1 MAQNYNIIFKPL
13 RSDVTYTLAIGGGT
27 GAPSQLNGAA
37 SPIVTQEFDD
47 DDEFATIRTQSG
59 YIRIVD
65 NGRYYDGTAGFSWKD
80 LLPETDTSRPV
91 TLTRTFGQYSAIVWQ
106 GFMQAQNFSGRLY
119 GNPQVRE
126 LPIQCPLTIL
136 EGEDIN
142 YQQTFVQ
149 NFAYL
154 LQRVVNTIDVKSGG
168 VESVQGIITTPGMVH
183 IDTIYIQGGSDA
195 QQWLLKKIDWQ
206 NFVSEDAD
214 GNLVARY
221 NMYQCLEDMCRFWG
235 WTARTNRRDLYLTC
249 ADDQAEQSWLTLTRA
264 QLDTMAAGTAAGN
277 TAGSFAVMDIDGGDY
292 GSNVFANVEQDET
305 LLRGANKATVN
316 ASINNVDEGIVTFA
330 PDSPFKDVA
339 MNQSVT
345 YPEAVAKYS
354 TDVLTISTNF
364 LEASAVS
371 GKASFNLAQYREN
384 STFQDSDK
392 KKIIRVKKTY
402 NGTDYALLTSTY
414 EHCFSEMIIRIN
426 GYVMSQGIRLKDS
439 SETTGVGNKHMYV
452 KLGIGHTRATAK
464 WFSTANTWVD
474 NETSF
479 KVTIG
484 NDDDIMRPV
493 INGGPFG
500 GGREGYI
507 DQISVPSGVC
517 GKVFFIVMGS
527 DDIEEFGGERELD
540 IQDLQIAIPSDYGV
554 IKVNGGD
561 SASGGR
567 PFAGYSYYGTVEKVA
582 TKSYVSRNQNNVR
595 DEVDI
600 DCIYATFGDD
610 MNYGYGILIN
620 PDGTFMTNYDYGN
633 TGTMTVPEQ
642 HLADRVT
649 AYWQQSR
656 RRLALSL
663 RTELVT
669 DITPKN
675 LMLMDGTT
683 AHPIAISHDWRDDV
697 TRVTLLEMP
706 TDEQ

>member
-1 MAQNYNIIFKPL
+1 MPKNYTIIFKGL
-13 RSDVTYTLAIGGGT
+13 RSGLTYTLNIGGGT
-27 GAPSQLNGAA
+27 GTPLQLSGAS
-37 SPIVTQEFDD
+37 SPFTTQEFDD
-47 DDEFATIRTQSG
+47 DDEFAPIRTQSG
-59 YIRIVD
+59 YIRIID
-65 NGRYYDGTAGFSWKD
+65 DGKYYDGTAGFSWKD

-91 TLTRTFGQYSAIVWQ
+91 TLTRTYGQSSAIVWQ
-106 GFMQAQNFSGRLY
+106 GFMQSQNFSGRLY

-136 EGEDIN
+136 EGEDVN
-142 YQQTFVQ
+142 YTQTRLQ

-168 VESVQGIITTPGMVH
+168 EENVSGVITTNGMVH
-183 IDTIYIQGGSDA
+183 IENIYIQGGSDA
-195 QQWLLKKIDWQ
+195 QAWLLKKIDWQ
-206 NFVSEDAD
+206 NFVEEDAD
-214 GNLVARY
+214 GNLVAKY
-221 NMYQCLEDMCRFWG
+221 NLYQCLEDMCRYWG
-235 WTARTNRRDLYLTC
+235 WTARTNKRDLYLTC
-249 ADDQAEQSWLTLTRA
+249 ADDAEEQSWLTLSRQ
-264 QLDTMAAGTAAGN
+264 QLDTMAAGTAAGD
-277 TAGSFAVMDIDGGDY
+277 TTGSFSIMNIDNGDY
-292 GSNVFANVEQDET
+292 GENVFATIDQDDT
-305 LLRGANKATVN
+305 LLRGVSKATVD
-316 ASINNVDEGIVTFA
+316 ASINNIDEGIVTFA
-330 PDSPFKDVA
+330 PDSPFKDVT
-339 MNQSVT
+339 MSQSVT

-384 STFQDSDK
+384 SAYQDSDK

-414 EHCFSEMIIRIN
+414 EHCFSGMLLRIN
-426 GYVMSQGIRLKDS
+426 GYVMSKGIRLNDS
-439 SETTGVGNKHMYV
+439 NATTGVGNKHMYV

-464 WFSTANTWVD
+464 WFSTTNTWVD

-484 NDDDIMRPV
+484 NDDDTMRPV
-493 INGGPFG
+493 VNGGPFG
-500 GGREGYI
+500 GGRDSYI
-507 DQISVPSGVC
+507 GQISVPSGVC

-527 DDIEEFGGERELD
+527 DDIEEFNGERELD

-567 PFAGYSYYGTVEKVA
+567 PFAGYSYYGAVEKVS
-582 TKSYVSRNQNNVR
+582 TKKYVSRNQNNVM
-595 DEVDI
+595 DEVNI
-600 DCIYATFGDD
+600 DCIYSTFGDD

-620 PDGTFMTNYDYGN
+620 PDGTFMTNYDYG
-633 TGTMTVPEQ
+633 GTMTVPEQ

-649 AYWQQSR
+649 TFWATSR
-656 RRLALSL
+656 RRMALDL
-663 RTELVT
+663 RSEMIG

-675 LMLMDGTT
+675 MLIVDDTKG
-683 AHPIAISHDWRDDV
+683 HPIAISHDWHDDV
-697 TRVTLLEMP
+697 TRVTLLDM
-706 TDEQ
+706 TTTN

>member
-1 MAQNYNIIFKPL
+1 MPKNYTIIFKGL
-13 RSDVTYTLAIGGGT
+13 RSGLTYTLAIGGGT
-27 GAPSQLNGAA
+27 GTPLQLSGAS
-37 SPIVTQEFDD
+37 SPFVTQEFDD
-47 DDEFATIRTQSG
+47 DDEFAPIRTQSG

-65 NGRYYDGTAGFSWKD
+65 DGKYYDGTTGFGWKD
-80 LLPETDTSRPV
+80 LLPMTDTSRPV
-91 TLTRTFGQYSAIVWQ
+91 TLTRTYGQSSAIVWQ
-106 GFMQAQNFSGRLY
+106 GFMQSQNFSGRLY

-136 EGEDIN
+136 EGEDVN
-142 YQQTFVQ
+142 YAQTRLQ

-154 LQRVVNTIDVKSGG
+154 LQRIVNVIDVKSGG
-168 VESVQGIITTPGMVH
+168 EENASGVITTDGMVH
-183 IDTIYIQGGSDA
+183 IENIYIQGGSDA
-195 QQWLLKKIDWQ
+195 QAWLLKKIDWQ
-206 NFVSEDAD
+206 NFAEEDAD
-214 GNLVARY
+214 GNLVAKY
-221 NMYQCLEDMCRFWG
+221 NLYQCLEDMCRYWG
-235 WTARTNRRDLYLTC
+235 WTARTNKRDLYLTC
-249 ADDQAEQSWLTLTRA
+249 ADDAEEQSWLTLSRQ
-264 QLDTMAAGTAAGN
+264 QLDTMAAGTAAGD
-277 TAGSFAVMDIDGGDY
+277 TTGSFSTMNIDNGDY
-292 GSNVFANVEQDET
+292 GENVFATIDQDDT
-305 LLRGANKATVN
+305 LLRGVNKATVD
-316 ASINNVDEGIVTFA
+316 ASINNIDEGIVTFA
-330 PDSPFKDVA
+330 PDSPFKDVT
-339 MNQSVT
+339 MSQNVT

-354 TDVLTISTNF
+354 TDVLTISTNY

-384 STFQDSDK
+384 SALQYSDK

-414 EHCFSEMIIRIN
+414 EHCFSGMLLRIN
-426 GYVMSQGIRLKDS
+426 GYVMSQGIRLNDS
-439 SETTGVGNKHMYV
+439 NVTTGVGNKHMYV

-464 WFSTANTWVD
+464 WFSTTNTWVD

-493 INGGPFG
+493 VNGGPFG
-500 GGREGYI
+500 GGRDSYI

-527 DDIEEFGGERELD
+527 DDIEEFDGERELD

-567 PFAGYSYYGTVEKVA
+567 PFAGYSYYGAVEKVS
-582 TKSYVSRNQNNVR
+582 TKKYVSRNQNNAM
-595 DEVDI
+595 DEVNI
-600 DCIYATFGDD
+600 DCIYSTFGDD

-620 PDGTFMTNYDYGN
+620 PDGTFMTNYDYGH

-649 AYWQQSR
+649 TFWATSR
-656 RRLALSL
+656 RRMALDL
-663 RTELVT
+663 RSEMIG

-675 LMLMDGTT
+675 MLIVDSTKG
-683 AHPIAISHDWRDDV
+683 HPIAISHDWHDDV
-697 TRVTLLEMP
+697 TRVTLLDME
-706 TDEQ
+706 TN

>member
-1 MAQNYNIIFKPL
+1 MANNYNIIFKPL
-13 RSDVTYTLAIGGGT
+13 RSGVTYTLAIGGGT

-37 SPIVTQEFDD
+37 SPVVTQEFDD
-47 DDEFATIRTQSG
+47 DDEFAPIRTQSG

-80 LLPETDTSRPV
+80 LLPVTDTSRPV
-91 TLTRTFGQYSAIVWQ
+91 TLTRTLGQSSEVVWQ

-168 VESVQGIITTPGMVH
+168 VETAGVITTPGMVH

-249 ADDQAEQSWLTLTRA
+249 ADDQAEQSWLTLNRA
-264 QLDTMAAGTAAGN
+264 QLDTMAAGTAAGD
-277 TAGSFAVMDIDGGDY
+277 TAGSFTVMDIDGGDY

-305 LLRGANKATVN
+305 LLRGANKATVTSDIG
-316 ASINNVDEGIVTFA
+316 AYSKPIIEAFPTSVSSPLIDGGFIG
-330 PDSPFKDVA
+330 DSYVGHEYTTEL
-339 MNQSVT
+339 N
-345 YPEAVAKYS
+345 
-354 TDVLTISTNF
+354 
-364 LEASAVS
+364 
-371 GKASFNLAQYREN
+371 
-384 STFQDSDK
+384 TFQTGLMAGTAASGAAFCVEHIMPVGARTSDE
-392 KKIIRVKKTY
+392 ILDVIRMKSQYDADTVLATLESEY
-402 NGTDYALLTSTY
+402 H
-414 EHCFSEMIIRIN
+414 HCFADGLLSMSGNVYIN
-426 GYVMSQGIRLKDS
+426 GEQL
-439 SETTGVGNKHMYV
+439 SEPDEVYSEVGGKKLYMCLGVG
-452 KLGIGHTRATAK
+452 LTLATAK
-464 WFSTANTWVD
+464 WWNGKQWTATKHKFIARVGNSNGEMWSENISEVVSGQALLRSIPT
-474 NETSF
+474 TS
-479 KVTIG
+479 
-484 NDDDIMRPV
+484 NY
-493 INGGPFG
+493 GGSQTSA
-500 GGREGYI
+500 GY
-507 DQISVPSGVC
+507 
-517 GKVFFIVMGS
+517 GKIFVQFYGT
-527 DDIEEFGGERELD
+527 DDIEYNSTDKTLDLADFSLTFERTNEDAIILD
-540 IQDLQIAIPSDYGV
+540 IERKIATRNDVCVYQS
-554 IKVNGGD
+554 
-561 SASGGR
+561 S
-567 PFAGYSYYGTVEKVA
+567 
-582 TKSYVSRNQNNVR
+582 NQNNVR
-595 DEVDI
+595 NEFNADVIYGSENRSRFGFGVVLDSYASYFKGYVYAGDI
-600 DCIYATFGDD
+600 LPTR
-610 MNYGYGILIN
+610 
-620 PDGTFMTNYDYGN
+620 
-633 TGTMTVPEQ
+633 PEQ

-675 LMLMDGTT
+675 LILMDGTT

-706 TDEQ
+706 TNE